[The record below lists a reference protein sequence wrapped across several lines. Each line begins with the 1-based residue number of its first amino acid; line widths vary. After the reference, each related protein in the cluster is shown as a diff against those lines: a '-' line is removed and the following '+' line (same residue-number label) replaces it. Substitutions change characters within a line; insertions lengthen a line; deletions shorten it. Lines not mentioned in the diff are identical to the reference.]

1 MLQLFSAIPLLRRLL
16 LYLPSQKAL
25 AASISLAIHID
36 SGPQQSNSLL
46 SVSPYDFVKL
56 LSGAVNSCS
65 VYTGEQ
71 YHSAIVKLG
80 FLSNVFVTTVLL
92 DLYCKGCNFNS
103 AQQLFDNMPQ
113 RNVVTWN
120 TLIHGLSL
128 SNNPNHAIE
137 AFSHMLVEGI
147 SPTPF
152 SVSTVLAT
160 FSHLRDL
167 MAGVLLHCIGLKHGF
182 FSNVVFGTALVDMY
196 CKCSDLHGAKRVFD
210 EMHERNVVTW
220 TSLVTGYAQHQR
232 PIDAMLLVREMRQL
246 GVVMNKMTYNS
257 LLSSFWRLYD
267 LVYGKQVHCI
277 VIKEG
282 LDFDPYIAVSLVTM
296 YSKCGSS
303 VDFMNVCLNVSMWDQ
318 VSFNSIITGFSH
330 LGDGWE
336 VLAKFVEMRKACL
349 DIDIFTFAS
358 VLRAI
363 AIAFALREGRQTHA
377 LILKC
382 SYDFNVSI
390 QNGLVSMYAK
400 CGEINDS
407 MEIFFSMDNPDLI
420 SWNSLLSGCAQ
431 HGYGKEAVEIFEEMK
446 RIGVKPDETTYLSVL
461 SACSHVGLVKKGL
474 EIFHLMQEGDSL
486 IVAGMEHYA
495 CVVDLLGRAGYLN
508 EAYIFVNRMPIKPGV
523 SVYRALLSACQVH
536 GNVEIAKYAANR
548 LFELCPNDA
557 GTHVLLSNV
566 FAANECWY
574 NSAGIRKVMY
584 GKRVRKKPAWSWI
597 EGHVSDQLEERKKK
611 TRRE

>member
-1 MLQLFSAIPLLRRLL
+1 MLRLFSTAPLLRRFLL
-16 LYLPSQKAL
+16 FLPAQKAI
-25 AASISLAIHID
+25 AASSSLAIHVD
-36 SGPQQSNSLL
+36 SAPKQSNFLL
-46 SVSPYDFVKL
+46 PASPYDFVKL
-56 LSGAVNSCS
+56 LSGAVDSCS
-65 VYTGEQ
+65 IYTGEQ

-80 FLSNVFVTTVLL
+80 FFSNVFVTTALL
-92 DLYCKGCNFNS
+92 DLYYKGGNFS
-103 AQQLFDNMPQ
+103 RAQNLFDEMPR

-128 SNNPNHAIE
+128 SNHPNHAIE
-137 AFSHMLVEGI
+137 VFSQMLVEGI
-147 SPTPF
+147 SPTSF
-152 SVSTVLAT
+152 SVSTVLTT

-167 MAGVLLHCIGLKHGF
+167 IAGILLHCIVFKHGF
-182 FSNVVFGTALVDMY
+182 FSNVVVGTSLVDMY
-196 CKCSDLHGAKRVFD
+196 CKCFDLPAAKRVFD

-232 PIDAMLLVREMRQL
+232 PTDAMLLVREMRQL
-246 GVVMNKMTYNS
+246 GVMMNKMTYNS
-257 LLSSFWRLYD
+257 LLSSFWRFND
-267 LVYGKQVHCI
+267 LVQGKQVHCI

-282 LDFDPYIAVSLVTM
+282 IDFDPYIAVSLGTM

-303 VDFMNVCLNVSMWDQ
+303 VDFMNVSLNVSDWDQ

-330 LGDGWE
+330 LGCNWE
-336 VLAKFVEMRKACL
+336 VLVKFVDMRKACL

-363 AIAFALREGRQTHA
+363 SIVSALREGRQTHA

-382 SYDFNVSI
+382 SYDSNVTI

-407 MEIFFSMDNPDLI
+407 KKIFFSMDTPDLI

-431 HGYGKEAVEIFEEMK
+431 HGYGKEAVEIFEEM
-446 RIGVKPDETTYLSVL
+446 RGIGVKPDGTTYLSVI

-474 EIFHLMQEGDSL
+474 EFFHLMQEGDSP

-508 EAYIFVNRMPIKPGV
+508 EAHIFVNSMPIKPGS
-523 SVYRALLSACQVH
+523 SVYRALLGASKVH
-536 GNVEIAKYAANR
+536 GNVEIAKYSAKC
-548 LFELCPNDA
+548 LFELSPNDSA
-557 GTHVLLSNV
+557 THILLSNV
-566 FAANECWY
+566 FAADECWY
-574 NSAGIRKVMY
+574 NAAGIRNVMY
-584 GKRVRKKPAWSWI
+584 GKSLRKKPAWSWI
-597 EGHVSDQLEERKKK
+597 EDYEFVI
-611 TRRE
+611 